1 MKKINLND
9 GLSIYCLKET
19 EAIVLDEH
27 VKGYLSF
34 GRYDEKRPSI
44 NEKGNP
50 IPWQDLSAME
60 SIDLVIQYQDM
71 NLKKLTDSK
80 ETINPNSDK

>member
-1 MKKINLND
+1 MNRLQR
-9 GLSIYCLKET
+9 E
-19 EAIVLDEH
+19 
-27 VKGYLSF
+27 GYLSF